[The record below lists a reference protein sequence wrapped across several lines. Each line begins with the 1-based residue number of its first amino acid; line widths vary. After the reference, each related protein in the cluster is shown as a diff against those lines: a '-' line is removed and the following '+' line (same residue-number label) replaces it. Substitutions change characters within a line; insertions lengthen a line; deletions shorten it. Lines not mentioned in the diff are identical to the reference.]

1 MDLIGFIRNLED
13 FLKNRIQKE
22 FLEYKLVSLKKEA
35 IHRKKE
41 PGKGLSYS
49 HGILLV
55 LEALNE
61 IETNLHDRS
70 PDKEKFTTSLEKLN
84 KAKKFMEK
92 GAEQS
97 PKQRKSLLEDKVIT
111 GTNTA
116 TQKII
121 LPEIL
126 SSSEND
132 IIPDDTMERL
142 QNEIKEMKLT
152 SDNKLARLK
161 TQLNS
166 LLKPESPPVEPCSC
180 EEPYTFLLS
189 SPVMTSENQEEKSER
204 NLDNILENGLSKY
217 SKSDLP
223 DNYHPVSDP
232 FCIDLTE
239 ENKFNI
245 DSLLPDRK
253 EKFVTPFDDNK
264 VDKMRDMMQVV
275 NKSMVIIHASE
286 KKTRELSEFDL
297 PDMQSRNERTRRSLH
312 RNTGELSEDKSLLQK
327 DSFFSKEFD
336 PVKPDL
342 SLPDTGSK
350 REPFSGISPVIM
362 AGEAEFKSSHN
373 FKSRLP
379 YDRTYHSHYEKKE
392 VTKKYSEDV
401 SLDSPL
407 YSLLTGYKDLK
418 SYKIDFKLWLKKQDE
433 SQEELNYLLNRLNLL
448 DDERTVEKLNELVN
462 LSMTLV
468 QELKFT
474 CREIEK
480 DKNRKKIYEPLD
492 GICRQG
498 EEDPEVKEIIGEL
511 QDINLEIYNV
521 TKNLEP
527 YEESDSVSITS
538 IEEILNTI
546 PESAYRTPV
555 YVKLEQISLGFLRKE
570 VRKEDFIKILE
581 ETGQLITDSMEKYQL
596 LEVTNNEI
604 TLEVH
609 RGGKLINEA
618 FNLWNK
624 GISSIKK
631 FLSSQHE
638 EDIHSG
644 LKLIYDGTKKL
655 VFLHYFSDQ
664 IEKQLQVQNFQIG
677 FSGAR
682 KKT

>member
-13 FLKNRIQKE
+13 FLKNRVQKE
-22 FLEYKLVSLKKEA
+22 FLEYKLFSLKKEA
-35 IHRKKE
+35 LLRKKE

-61 IETNLHDRS
+61 IETNLREKS
-70 PDKEKFTTSLEKLN
+70 SDKEICTSSLEKLN
-84 KAKKFMEK
+84 KARKFMEK

-111 GTNTA
+111 RPNTEA
-116 TQKII
+116 QKII

-132 IIPDDTMERL
+132 ITSDDTMERL
-142 QNEIKEMKLT
+142 QNEIKEMKLA

-161 TQLNS
+161 SQLNS
-166 LLKPESPPVEPCSC
+166 LLKSESASVETSYT
-180 EEPYTFLLS
+180 EPDRFLLS
-189 SPVMTSENQEEKSER
+189 SSGVTSENQEEKPEKR
-204 NLDNILENGLSKY
+204 LDNILKKGLSKY
-217 SKSDLP
+217 STADLP
-223 DNYHPVSDP
+223 DKYSPVSDP

-253 EKFVTPFDDNK
+253 EKFALSSDDNK
-264 VDKMRDMMQVV
+264 LDKMRDMMQVV
-275 NKSMVIIHASE
+275 NKSMVIIHSSE

-297 PDMQSRNERTRRSLH
+297 PDMHLNNEKTRKVIH

-327 DSFFSKEFD
+327 DSFFLKEFA
-336 PVKPDL
+336 PVKSEL
-342 SLPDTGSK
+342 TATGSK
-350 REPFSGISPVIM
+350 RETFSAMSPVIIT
-362 AGEAEFKSSHN
+362 GETEFKTSHN

-379 YDRTYHSHYEKKE
+379 YDRTYHSHYGKKE
-392 VTKKYSEDV
+392 VSKKYSEDIP
-401 SLDSPL
+401 LDSPV
-407 YSLLTGYKDLK
+407 YSLLTGYNDLK
-418 SYKIDFKLWLKKQDE
+418 SYKIDFKLWLKKQDDV
-433 SQEELNYLLNRLNLL
+433 QEELNYLLNRLNLL
-448 DDERTVEKLNELVN
+448 DDERAVEKLNELVN
-462 LSMTLV
+462 LAMTLL

-474 CREIEK
+474 CHEIEK
-480 DKNRKKIYEPLD
+480 DKNRKKVYEPLD

-498 EEDPEVKEIIGEL
+498 EEDPEVKELIGEL
-511 QDINLEIYNV
+511 QDINLEIYNI
-521 TKNLEP
+521 TKDIEP
-527 YEESDSVSITS
+527 YEEAKSVSVTS
-538 IEEILNTI
+538 IEEILNNI
-546 PESAYRTPV
+546 PDSAYRTPV

-596 LEVTNNEI
+596 LQVTNNEI

-609 RGGKLINEA
+609 RGNRLINEA
-618 FNLWNK
+618 FNLWDK

-644 LKLIYDGTKKL
+644 LKLVYDGTKKL
-655 VFLHYFSDQ
+655 IFLHYFSDH
-664 IEKQLQVQNFQIG
+664 IEKQLQMQNFQVG
-677 FSGAR
+677 FSGTR
-682 KKT
+682 KRT